1 MGFSARKVIHLKHH
15 TALRMTLRNI
25 FIPLFFLISLPFNGQ
40 LLDTFSDGDFSQN
53 PTWQG
58 STGDFI
64 VNAAGELQ
72 LNSLLAGTSQLST
85 PHLLGNLTNK
95 EWQIKVRQSFSPSS
109 SNFGKVFLTADNAD
123 LNLAQN
129 GYYLLFGETGSTDAI
144 RLFNLTNGVSTQIC
158 AGQDGQIASSCNAS
172 IKVKRDAAG
181 LWSLYADITG
191 GTNYSLL
198 SSGSDASTL
207 LGTHFGVLCTY
218 TISNATKFYFDNV
231 YVGPEILD
239 TTPPALLSISPISI
253 TQLDALFNEPVTAIS
268 AQNIINYSFN
278 PSLQI
283 SNLIQDAINTSLI
296 HISLSTALTNGMTYT
311 ATANN
316 ITDLSGNTS
325 GATSVNFQYLVSD
338 SAVKGDLL
346 ITEFFP
352 DPSPVIGLPAVE
364 YIEIYNAS
372 AGKIFDLTGYHIT
385 DGPANG
391 LITSGWILPGE
402 YKVLTATA
410 NIPLF
415 TTTTA
420 LGVTSFPSLNNAGD
434 TVMLKNPSDFP
445 LDLVVYTDD
454 WYKDPIKQD
463 GGYSLELIN
472 PNDPCSDENNWT
484 ASTDAS
490 GGTPGQV
497 NSVHDLTPD
506 TQAPNLS
513 LLVASAPNYLQLW
526 FDEGMDSSSLVNA
539 MYQFS
544 PGLSIGMIYANGPYT
559 NTVILQFSQ
568 ALTPSQIYTLT
579 LENAADC
586 WMNAQPLLGQFA
598 LTETPLSGEIV
609 VNEILQ
615 NPYNGGQ
622 DWIELYNNSNKIFNL
637 KNLQFA
643 NFDNDTIA
651 NFKTIDVNF
660 ILKPGAYAVLGK
672 DSSFV
677 KQNYPF
683 HGVGTFVYADLPSY
697 NNDSGSVYLFNE
709 SQVLLDLVRYS
720 NEWQFPLL
728 DDVDG
733 VSLERMDPDG
743 LSNDG
748 MNWHSAAEAY
758 QFGTPGIKNSQYLPV
773 NVNGSFVLENELFS
787 PDMDGYLDVMQASYT
802 LAQAN
807 CLGTV
812 TIYDERGRFVR
823 TLFKNQL
830 MATEGTFSWNGV
842 KEDLTKASIGVY
854 VIVFEAFSI
863 DGALLY
869 TGRKAVTVAGNL

>member
-1 MGFSARKVIHLKHH
+1 MN
-15 TALRMTLRNI
+15 LRLLLL
-25 FIPLFFLISLPFNGQ
+25 PLFH
-40 LLDTFSDGDFSQN
+40 LLTSVFYAQVSDNFTDGDFTQN
-53 PTWQG
+53 PSWQG
-58 STGDFI
+58 TNADFT
-64 VNAAGELQ
+64 VNASGELQ
-72 LNSLLAGTSQLST
+72 LNSLAAATSYLSI
-85 PHLLGNLTNK
+85 PHLLANLNDK
-95 EWQIKVRQSFSPSS
+95 EWQIKVRQTFAPSS
-109 SNFGKVFLTADNAD
+109 SNYGRVYLTSDNA
-123 LNLAQN
+123 NLSLCQN
-129 GYYLLFGETGSTDAI
+129 GYYLQFGETGSTDAI

-158 AGQDGQIASSCNAS
+158 AGPDGQISSTCNAS
-172 IKVKRDAAG
+172 VKVKRSAAG
-181 LWSLYADITG
+181 TWTLYADMAG

-198 SSGSDASTL
+198 ATGNDASIL
-207 LGTHFGVLCTY
+207 LGTHFGVSCTY
-218 TISNATKFYFDNV
+218 TISNATKYYYDNV
-231 YVGPEILD
+231 YIGNEILD
-239 TTPPALLSISPISI
+239 VTPPNLVSVTPISAVQI
-253 TQLDALFNEPVTAIS
+253 DLLFDESVTLAT
-268 AQNIINYSFN
+268 AQNIVNYSFN
-278 PSLQI
+278 PSLTL
-283 SNLIQDAINTSLI
+283 SNLAQDGVNTALV
-296 HISLSTALTNGMTYT
+296 HGTLSTPLVNGTNYS
-311 ATANN
+311 ATANG

-325 GATSVNFQYLVSD
+325 GATSANFQYLVSD
-338 SAVKGDLL
+338 SAVKGDLI

-364 YIEIYNAS
+364 YVEIYNAS
-372 AGKIFDLTGYHIT
+372 AGKIFNLSGYRIT
-385 DGPANG
+385 DGPSNG
-391 LITSGWILPGE
+391 LITGGWILPGE

-415 TTTTA
+415 TNTTA

-434 TVMLKNPSDFP
+434 TVMLKNPSDIP

-454 WYKDPIKQD
+454 WYKDAIKQD
-463 GGYSLELIN
+463 GGFSLELIN

-539 MYQFS
+539 LYQFS
-544 PGLSIGMIYANGPYT
+544 PALTPNMIYANGTFT
-559 NTVILQFSQ
+559 NTVILQFVENL
-568 ALTPSQIYTLT
+568 APSQIYTLT
-579 LENAADC
+579 LQNAADC
-586 WMNAQPLLGQFA
+586 WINSQTLVGQFA
-598 LTETPLSGEIV
+598 LTETPLAGEII

-637 KNLQFA
+637 KNLQLA

-651 NFKTIDVNF
+651 NFKTVGTNF
-660 ILKPGAYAVLGK
+660 ILKPGAFAVLGK

-683 HGVGTFVYADLPSY
+683 HGVGTFVYAELPSY

-709 SQVLLDLVRYS
+709 NQTLLDLVKYS

-733 VSLERMDPDG
+733 VSLERLDPNG
-743 LSNDG
+743 LSSDG
-748 MNWHSAAEAY
+748 MNWHSAAEAVK
-758 QFGTPGIKNSQYLPV
+758 FGTPGLKNSQYLPV
-773 NVNGSFVLENELFS
+773 TVNGSFSLESDLFS
-787 PDMDGYLDVMQASYT
+787 PDMDGYLDVMQATYSM
-802 LAQAN
+802 AQPS

-812 TIYDERGRFVR
+812 TIYDERGRLIR

-830 MATEGTFSWNGV
+830 LGSSGSFSWNGV
-842 KEDLTKASIGVY
+842 KDDQTKASIGVY
-854 VIVFEAFSI
+854 VVVFEAFSL
-863 DGALLY
+863 DGGMLF
-869 TGRKAVTVAGNL
+869 TGRKAVTLAGNI

>member
-1 MGFSARKVIHLKHH
+1 MDQRKFL
-15 TALRMTLRNI
+15 L
-25 FIPLFFLISLPFNGQ
+25 PFFLVITLCFQAQ
-40 LLDTFSDGDFSQN
+40 LTDNFSDGDFSQN
-53 PTWQG
+53 PVWQG
-58 STGDFI
+58 SSADFI

-72 LNSLLAGTSQLST
+72 LNSAAAGNSFLST
-85 PHLLGNLTNK
+85 PHTLSNLNNI
-95 EWQIKVRQSFSPSS
+95 EWQIKVRQTFSPSS

-123 LNLAQN
+123 MTLVQN

-144 RLFNLTNGVSTQIC
+144 RLFALNAGVATQIC
-158 AGQDGQIASSCNAS
+158 AGNDGQISASCNAS
-172 IKVKRDAAG
+172 VKVKRDGAG
-181 LWSLYADITG
+181 LWSLFADLNG
-191 GTNYSLL
+191 GTNYTLL
-198 SSGSDASTL
+198 STGSDASTL

-239 TTPPALLSISPISI
+239 LTPPSLVSVTPISI
-253 TQLDALFNEPVTAIS
+253 TQLDVLFNEPVTPIS

-278 PSLQI
+278 PNLQI

-296 HISLSTALTNGMTYT
+296 HISLSTALTNGITYT
-311 ATANN
+311 VTANN
-316 ITDLSGNTS
+316 IVDLSGNAS

-372 AGKIFDLTGYHIT
+372 ASKIFDLTGYHIT
-385 DGPANG
+385 DGPSNG

-434 TVMLKNPSDFP
+434 TVMLKNPNNLP
-445 LDLVVYTDD
+445 LDLVIYTDD

-472 PNDPCSDENNWT
+472 PNDPCSDENNWK

-539 MYQFS
+539 LYQFS
-544 PGLSIGMIYANGPYT
+544 PALTPNMIYANGTFT
-559 NTVILQFSQ
+559 NTVILQF
-568 ALTPSQIYTLT
+568 AENLAPSQIYTLT
-579 LENAADC
+579 LQNAADC
-586 WMNAQPLLGQFA
+586 WINSQTLVGQFA
-598 LTETPLSGEIV
+598 LTETPLAGEIII
-609 VNEILQ
+609 NEILQ

-651 NFKTIDVNF
+651 NFKTIVANF
-660 ILKPGAYAVLGK
+660 MLKPGAFAVLGK

-683 HGVGTFVYADLPSY
+683 HGVGTFVYAELPSY

-709 SQVLLDLVRYS
+709 NQTLLDLVNYS
-720 NEWQFPLL
+720 NDWQFPLL

-733 VSLERMDPDG
+733 VSLERLDPNG
-743 LSNDG
+743 LSSDG
-748 MNWHSAAEAY
+748 MNWHSAAESV
-758 QFGTPGIKNSQYLPV
+758 QFGTPGLKNSQYLPV
-773 NVNGSFVLENELFS
+773 TANGSFIIEGELFS
-787 PDMDGYLDVMQASYT
+787 PDMDGYLDVMQASYQ

-812 TIYDERGRFVR
+812 SIYDERGRLIR

-830 MATEGTFSWNGV
+830 MATEGSFSWNGI
-842 KEDLTKASIGVY
+842 KDDQTKASIGIY
-854 VIVFEAFSI
+854 VVVFEAFSL
-863 DGALLY
+863 DGGLIY
-869 TGRKAVTVAGNL
+869 SGRKAVTLAGNL

>member
-1 MGFSARKVIHLKHH
+1 MN
-15 TALRMTLRNI
+15 LRTVL
-25 FIPLFFLISLPFNGQ
+25 FHFFLALTLCLNAQ
-40 LLDTFSDGDFSQN
+40 LSDNFSDGDFTQN
-53 PTWQG
+53 PVWQG

-64 VNAAGELQ
+64 VNGTGELQ
-72 LNSLLAGTSQLST
+72 LNSVLVGASYLST
-85 PHLLGNLTNK
+85 PHLLSNLTNK
-95 EWQIKVRQSFSPSS
+95 EWQIKVKQTFSPSS

-123 LNLAQN
+123 MNLVQN

-144 RLFNLTNGVSTQIC
+144 RLYNLTNGTATQIC
-158 AGQDGQIASSCNAS
+158 AGTNGQISASCNAS
-172 IKVKRDAAG
+172 VKVKRDAAG
-181 LWSLYADITG
+181 LWSLYADLSG
-191 GTNYSLL
+191 GTNYTLL
-198 SSGSDASTL
+198 SSGTDASNL

-231 YVGPEILD
+231 YIGPEILD
-239 TTPPALLSISPISI
+239 VTPPVLASVTPISS
-253 TQLDALFNEPVTAIS
+253 TQLDLLFNESVTLAS

-278 PSLQI
+278 PSLSL
-283 SNLIQDAINTSLI
+283 SNLSQDANNTALV
-296 HISLSTALTNGMTYT
+296 HGVLSTPLVNGTTYT
-311 ATANN
+311 ATANG
-316 ITDLSGNTS
+316 IVDLSGNTS
-325 GATSVNFQYLVSD
+325 GATSVTFQYLVSD
-338 SAVKGDLL
+338 SAVKGDLI

-352 DPSPVIGLPAVE
+352 DPSPVIGLPAIE

-372 AGKIFDLTGYHIT
+372 AGKIFNLTGYHIT
-385 DGPANG
+385 DGPSNG

-434 TVMLKNPSDFP
+434 TVLLKNPSDIP

-497 NSVHDLTPD
+497 NSVLDLTPD

-539 MYQFS
+539 LYQFS
-544 PGLSIGMIYANGPYT
+544 PALTPSIIYANGTYT
-559 NTVILQFSQ
+559 NTVILQFTQS
-568 ALTPSQIYTLT
+568 LTPSQIYTLT
-579 LENAADC
+579 LENATDC
-586 WMNAQPLLGQFA
+586 WTNSEQLVGQFA
-598 LTETPLSGEIV
+598 LTETPLAGEIV

-622 DWIELYNNSNKIFNL
+622 DWIELYNNSTKIFNL

-643 NFDNDTIA
+643 NFDNDSIA
-651 NFKTIDVNF
+651 NFKTVSANY

-672 DSSFV
+672 DSAFV

-683 HGVGTFVYADLPSY
+683 HGVGTFIYAELPSY

-709 SQVLLDLVRYS
+709 NQVLLDLVNYS

-733 VSLERMDPDG
+733 VSLERLDPNG
-743 LSNDG
+743 LSSDG
-748 MNWHSAAEAY
+748 MNWHSAAEAV
-758 QFGTPGIKNSQYLPV
+758 QFGTPGLKNSQYLPV
-773 NVNGSFVLENELFS
+773 TANGSFALEGELFS
-787 PDMDGYLDVMQASYT
+787 PDMDGYLDVMQASYQLT
-802 LAQAN
+802 QAN

-812 TIYDERGRFVR
+812 SIYDERGRLIR
-823 TLFKNQL
+823 SLFKNQL
-830 MATEGTFSWNGV
+830 MGTTGTFSWNGV
-842 KEDLTKASIGVY
+842 KDDQTKASIGIY
-854 VIVFEAFSI
+854 VVVFEAFSL
-863 DGALLY
+863 DGGLIFS
-869 TGRKAVTVAGNL
+869 GRKAVTLAGNL

>member
-1 MGFSARKVIHLKHH
+1 MK
-15 TALRMTLRNI
+15 LRILL
-25 FIPLFFLISLPFNGQ
+25 FHFFLALTLGFNAQ
-40 LLDTFSDGDFSQN
+40 LSDNFSDGDFTQN
-53 PTWQG
+53 PVWQG

-64 VNAAGELQ
+64 VNGSGELQ
-72 LNSLLAGTSQLST
+72 LNSVLAGASYLST
-85 PHLLGNLTNK
+85 PHLLSNLTNK
-95 EWQIKVRQSFSPSS
+95 EWQIKVRQTFSPSS

-123 LNLAQN
+123 MNLVQN

-144 RLFNLTNGVSTQIC
+144 RLFNLTNGAATQIC
-158 AGQDGQIASSCNAS
+158 AGTNGQISAGCNAS
-172 IKVKRDAAG
+172 VKVKRDAAG
-181 LWSLYADITG
+181 LWSLYADLSG
-191 GTNYSLL
+191 GVNYTLL
-198 SSGSDASTL
+198 STGTDASNL

-218 TISNATKFYFDNV
+218 TISNATKFYYDNI
-231 YVGPEILD
+231 YIGPEILD
-239 TTPPALLSISPISI
+239 VTPPALASVNPISS
-253 TQLDALFNEPVTAIS
+253 TQIDLLFNESVTLAS
-268 AQNIINYSFN
+268 AQNMINYSFN
-278 PSLQI
+278 PSLSL
-283 SNLIQDAINTSLI
+283 SNLSQDAINTALI
-296 HISLSTALTNGMTYT
+296 HGVLSTPLVNGTSYT
-311 ATANN
+311 ATANS
-316 ITDLSGNTS
+316 IVDLSGNTS

-352 DPSPVIGLPAVE
+352 DPSPVIGLPGVE
-364 YIEIYNAS
+364 YVEIYNAS
-372 AGKIFDLTGYHIT
+372 AGKIFDLSGYHIT
-385 DGPANG
+385 DGTANG

-434 TVMLKNPSDFP
+434 TVMLKNPINLP
-445 LDLVVYTDD
+445 LDLVVYTDQ
-454 WYKDPIKQD
+454 WYKDPIKKG

-472 PNDPCSDENNWT
+472 PNDPCSDENNWI
-484 ASTDAS
+484 ASTDVT

-497 NSVHDLTPD
+497 NSVNDLTPD

-539 MYQFS
+539 LYQFS
-544 PGLSIGMIYANGPYT
+544 PTLTPSLVYANGTYT

-568 ALTPSQIYTLT
+568 NLVPSQVYNLT
-579 LENAADC
+579 IENASDC
-586 WMNAQPLLGQFA
+586 WTNSQTLVGQFA
-598 LTETPLSGEIV
+598 LTEIPLAGELI

-643 NFDNDTIA
+643 NFDNDTIS
-651 NFKTIDVNF
+651 NFKTVSTNF

-672 DSSFV
+672 DSAFA
-677 KQNYPF
+677 KQHYPF
-683 HGVGTFVYADLPSY
+683 HGVGTFVYAELPSY

-709 SQVLLDLVRYS
+709 NQSLLDLVKYS

-733 VSLERMDPDG
+733 VSLERLDPNG
-743 LSNDG
+743 ESSSG
-748 MNWHSAAEAY
+748 MNWHSAAEAV
-758 QFGTPGIKNSQYLPV
+758 QFGTPGLKNSQYLPV
-773 NVNGSFVLENELFS
+773 TVNGSFSLEGELFS
-787 PDMDGYLDVMQASYT
+787 PDMDGYLDVMQASYQ

-812 TIYDERGRFVR
+812 TIYDERGRLIR

-830 MATEGTFSWNGV
+830 MGTTGAFSWNGV
-842 KEDLTKASIGVY
+842 KDDQTKASIGIY
-854 VIVFEAFSI
+854 VVVFEAFSL
-863 DGALLY
+863 DGGLIFS
-869 TGRKAVTVAGNL
+869 GRKAVTLAGNL